1 MTAAA
6 MPAPIQQPRHLA
18 SAGFGA
24 ARPAAATLAVATR
37 AVIVLRMTSSKMLRN
52 RSPEHCG
59 LTADRDAAFRWTFRG
74 LGANPYPSNLHSTAS
89 IRRRSRQQE
98 RTRLDAY
105 QGSSIALR
113 RTGRNRLA

>member
-59 LTADRDAAFRWTFRG
+59 LTADRDAASQCTFRG
-74 LGANPYPSNLHSTAS
+74 LGANPYPSNLQR
-89 IRRRSRQQE
+89 I
-98 RTRLDAY
+98 RLDAY
-105 QGSSIALR
+105 EGSSIALR
-113 RTGRNRLA
+113 RAGRKRLAGL